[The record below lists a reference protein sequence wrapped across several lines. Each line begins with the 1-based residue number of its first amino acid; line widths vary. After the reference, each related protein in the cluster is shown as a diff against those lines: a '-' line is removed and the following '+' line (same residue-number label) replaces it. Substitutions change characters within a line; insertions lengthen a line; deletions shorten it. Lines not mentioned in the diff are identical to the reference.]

1 MDIGDRIRSFRFRRR
16 PILGGV
22 INQYGWGRAETQVKT
37 SDPGLE
43 PTGWSRLTQQPSAVP
58 ARRPSRPGH
67 GISRQAPLDCLPNC
81 RFLAG
86 RTLDLRSMGR
96 EYPVSV
102 WGREGARF
110 GKFVRMHGRSCLHSS
125 ADTPHC
131 RRRLV
136 LRFTASEPADRTWG
150 VRFIESGVQVNLAA
164 VRVGK
169 ACAPIHHGE
178 IVQGAFRVGGRVM
191 RGLVTL
197 PCPLYR
203 SRATFARDLSGQV
216 RVLPRW
222 REKARRAAE
231 LAVVEIEPGSGGCL
245 EIDSDVPLCRGL
257 GSSTSD
263 VLAAIWAAADS
274 FGLVL
279 PPADVARLAVE
290 AETASDSL
298 MFNHTAVLFAHR
310 EGTVIE
316 DFGACLP
323 PLHMLGFGTGGT
335 VNTLAYQPVR
345 YTERE
350 LDVFGEL
357 RVMLRHAIAT
367 KDCALIGKVAT
378 TSTWINQKHLP
389 IPHLDEVCGVAADV
403 GAIGVQT
410 AHSGDVGGI
419 LFERHVPDLGYR
431 VEIAQKLL
439 RRVGHN
445 DHWRFDSGA

>member
-1 MDIGDRIRSFRFRRR
+1 
-16 PILGGV
+16 
-22 INQYGWGRAETQVKT
+22 
-37 SDPGLE
+37 
-43 PTGWSRLTQQPSAVP
+43 
-58 ARRPSRPGH
+58 
-67 GISRQAPLDCLPNC
+67 
-81 RFLAG
+81 
-86 RTLDLRSMGR
+86 
-96 EYPVSV
+96 
-102 WGREGARF
+102 
-110 GKFVRMHGRSCLHSS
+110 
-125 ADTPHC
+125 
-131 RRRLV
+131 
-136 LRFTASEPADRTWG
+136 
-150 VRFIESGVQVNLAA
+150 
-164 VRVGK
+164 
-169 ACAPIHHGE
+169 
-178 IVQGAFRVGGRVM
+178 M

-203 SRATFARDLSGQV
+203 SRATFTPDLSGRV
-216 RVLPRW
+216 RVRPRW

-231 LAVVEIEPGSGGCL
+231 LAVLEIEPGSGGCL

-263 VLAAIWAAADS
+263 VLAAIRAVADS

-279 PPADVARLAVE
+279 PPAGVARLAVE

-298 MFNHTAVLFAHR
+298 MFDRTALLFAHR

-323 PLHMLGFGTGGT
+323 PMHVLGFGAGGP
-335 VNTLAYQPVR
+335 VDTLTYQPAW
-345 YTERE
+345 YTEQE
-350 LDVFGEL
+350 LDVFDEL
-357 RVMLRHAIAT
+357 RIMLRRGIAAQ
-367 KDCALIGKVAT
+367 DCALIGEVAT

-389 IPHLDEVCGVAADV
+389 IPHLDEVCAVAADI

-445 DHWRFDSGA
+445 DQWRFDSGA